1 MSIERN
7 KFSGTKL
14 SVINDTVKK
23 AESNSTQIFR
33 QDGSRVDFH
42 KIEDGKNTF
51 RIFPAHNWEK
61 DPPYRAFRTVWLKC
75 MLPEWVDGKETNK
88 LVEKNK
94 KIFIATQHGNQ
105 EKDIIE
111 SYLEFVK
118 ELSESYDSKE
128 EREKFL
134 APVKGYTGKD
144 KKWVSGIQ
152 PSTTYVCYAI
162 KNGTLGR
169 LELWPKWR
177 KEMERLVLSEDSDEA
192 PIETDVFSD
201 PNEGYPLIITK
212 TKNDKGKYDYVIEKE
227 NLRRGEN
234 WDKFFERTKIT
245 DAQWAEWEKQ
255 ESLTELYTD
264 CYTTRDFE
272 LAMNGLQI
280 FDKLYKYNI
289 FENDE
294 FQQLAKELKSKLR
307 EPDKK
312 EESENKVGKSGTE
325 DIDKAFD
332 SENSKNVED
341 WPKFKCK
348 KFLKNYVVA
357 NYDGEDQE
365 PYLQEIEKLDMKDLH
380 AWCELAVKEEELPY
394 LEQEETE
401 VDEDIVVPEDV
412 EVVEEEST
420 VERAIETVINRPRRQ
435 R

>member
-1 MSIERN
+1 MSLERN

-280 FDKLYKYNI
+280 FDKQYKYNI

-312 EESENKVGKSGTE
+312 EESENKVGKSGTD
-325 DIDKAFD
+325 DIDKVFEKED
-332 SENSKNVED
+332 SKDITE

-380 AWCELAVKEEELPY
+380 AWCELASKEEELPY
-394 LEQEETE
+394 LVPEES
-401 VDEDIVVPEDV
+401 DEDIVVPEDV

-420 VERAIETVINRPRRQ
+420 VEKAIETVINRPRRQ

>member
-1 MSIERN
+1 MSLERN

-61 DPPYRAFRTVWLKC
+61 NPPYNAFRTVWLKC

-234 WDKFFERTKIT
+234 WDKFFDRTKIT

-255 ESLTELYTD
+255 ESLAELYTD
-264 CYTTRDFE
+264 CYTTKDFE

-280 FDKLYKYNI
+280 FDKQYKYNI

-307 EPDKK
+307 EPEKK
-312 EESENKVGKSGTE
+312 EESENKVGKSGTD
-325 DIDKAFD
+325 DIDKVFEKED
-332 SENSKNVED
+332 SKDITE

-365 PYLQEIEKLDMKDLH
+365 PYLQKIEKLEMKDLH
-380 AWCELAVKEEELPY
+380 AWCELASKEEELPY

-401 VDEDIVVPEDV
+401 ADEDIVVPGDV

-420 VERAIETVINRPRRQ
+420 VEKAIETVINRPRRQ

>member
-1 MSIERN
+1 MSLERN

-105 EKDIIE
+105 DKDIIE

-307 EPDKK
+307 EPEKK

-394 LEQEETE
+394 LVPEES
-401 VDEDIVVPEDV
+401 DEDIVVPEDV

-420 VERAIETVINRPRRQ
+420 VEKAIETVINRPRRQ

>member
-1 MSIERN
+1 MSLERN

-14 SVINDTVKK
+14 SVINDIVKK

-162 KNGTLGR
+162 KNGMLGR

-307 EPDKK
+307 EPEKK

-380 AWCELAVKEEELPY
+380 VWCELAVKEEELPY
-394 LEQEETE
+394 LVPEES
-401 VDEDIVVPEDV
+401 DEDIVVPEDV

>member
-1 MSIERN
+1 MSLERN

-280 FDKLYKYNI
+280 FDKQYKYNI

-325 DIDKAFD
+325 DIDKIFEKED
-332 SENSKNVED
+332 SKDITE

-380 AWCELAVKEEELPY
+380 AWCELASKEEELPY
-394 LEQEETE
+394 LEQEENE

-420 VERAIETVINRPRRQ
+420 VEKAIETVINRPRRQ

>member
-1 MSIERN
+1 MSLERN

-280 FDKLYKYNI
+280 FDKQYKYNI

-312 EESENKVGKSGTE
+312 EESENKVGKSGTD
-325 DIDKAFD
+325 DIDKVFEKED
-332 SENSKNVED
+332 SKDITE

-380 AWCELAVKEEELPY
+380 AWCELASKEEELPY

-420 VERAIETVINRPRRQ
+420 VEKAIETVINRPRRQ

>member
-1 MSIERN
+1 
-7 KFSGTKL
+7 
-14 SVINDTVKK
+14 
-23 AESNSTQIFR
+23 
-33 QDGSRVDFH
+33 
-42 KIEDGKNTF
+42 
-51 RIFPAHNWEK
+51 
-61 DPPYRAFRTVWLKC
+61 
-75 MLPEWVDGKETNK
+75 
-88 LVEKNK
+88 
-94 KIFIATQHGNQ
+94 
-105 EKDIIE
+105 
-111 SYLEFVK
+111 
-118 ELSESYDSKE
+118 
-128 EREKFL
+128 
-134 APVKGYTGKD
+134 
-144 KKWVSGIQ
+144 
-152 PSTTYVCYAI
+152 
-162 KNGTLGR
+162 
-169 LELWPKWR
+169 
-177 KEMERLVLSEDSDEA
+177 
-192 PIETDVFSD
+192 
-201 PNEGYPLIITK
+201 LIITK

-280 FDKLYKYNI
+280 FDKQYKYNI

-312 EESENKVGKSGTE
+312 EESENKVGKSGTD
-325 DIDKAFD
+325 DIDKVFEKED
-332 SENSKNVED
+332 SKDITE

-380 AWCELAVKEEELPY
+380 AWCELASKEEELPY

-420 VERAIETVINRPRRQ
+420 VEKAIETVINRPRRQ

>member
-1 MSIERN
+1 MSLERN

-312 EESENKVGKSGTE
+312 EESENKVGKSGTD
-325 DIDKAFD
+325 DIDKVFEKED
-332 SENSKNVED
+332 SKDITE

-394 LEQEETE
+394 LVPEES
-401 VDEDIVVPEDV
+401 DEDIVVPEDV

-420 VERAIETVINRPRRQ
+420 VEKAIETVINRPRRQ